1 MYYDASSVC
10 LGSVLMQG
18 GKVTAYVSIQ
28 RKVHEKN
35 YPTHDLELT
44 DVVFALKLSRHYLY
58 KVLVDVFTDNKS
70 QQYVFIQR
78 ELNLC

>member
-35 YPTHDLELT
+35 YPTHDLELVI
-44 DVVFALKLSRHYLY
+44 VVFAIKLWRHYLY
-58 KVLVDVFTDNKS
+58 GVHVDMFTEHKIL
-70 QQYVFIQR
+70 QYVFT
-78 ELNLC
+78 